1 MLTREVV
8 EEAEFARDFPADPA
22 GYLNVLA
29 RLVLRECRL
38 ANLAAGFARLAPAI
52 KRYVEDVM
60 CAGQADMGDEAV
72 MSALN
77 RSDAKSLLFGL
88 FVAEIRALS
97 YEEREVRPEGE
108 AIRLSATEPYPTT
121 RPVVAA
127 EKTVFNLVPCD
138 STLEERFALWLDG
151 RASDVLA
158 FAKNEPAVRFDVSY
172 LGAGGGLR
180 FYRPDFVART
190 PQAAY
195 VVETKG
201 LETLD
206 TPARTGA
213 WRAGARTPR
222 GPAAANGATS
232 RSARRS
238 ATAANGTRWRRWN
251 GQAICPADAAA
262 Q

>member
-38 ANLAAGFARLAPAI
+38 ANLAGGFARLAPAI

-60 CAGQADMGDEAV
+60 CAGQANMGDEAV

-97 YEEREVRPEGE
+97 HEEREVRPEGE

-127 EKTVFNLVPCD
+127 EKTVFSLVPCD
-138 STLEERFALWLDG
+138 SRLEERFAFWLDG

-158 FAKNEPAVRFDVSY
+158 FAKNEPAVRFGVSY

-180 FYRPDFVART
+180 FYRPDFVVRT
-190 PQAAY
+190 PQATY

-206 TPARTGA
+206 TPRKDRRMARWCEDASRPGGRE
-213 WRAGARTPR
+213 WRYLRVGEALFDGGEWDSLATLERAADPAG
-222 GPAAANGATS
+222 
-232 RSARRS
+232 
-238 ATAANGTRWRRWN
+238 
-251 GQAICPADAAA
+251 
-262 Q
+262 